1 MSTLSRATGTTRKRN
16 PRDYYPTI
24 DPRAVAPLVAHLGN
38 RVRYA
43 EPCAGAGD
51 LVDLFV
57 PHGWECVWAADM
69 LPARRTVHSTGQLIA
84 QQDVVTLPQI
94 MATEIALNDIDCF
107 VTNPAW
113 LRRILH
119 MKIDTLMRLRPTWL
133 LFDAAWKE
141 TKQAALFGKYC
152 HTIISVGRLQWVEGS
167 DAQSTD
173 DCSWY
178 GFDATRA
185 AASATTFIWP
195 VANRD
200 PVDQLALAL

>member
-38 RVRYA
+38 QMRYV

-51 LVDLFV
+51 LIDLFA
-57 PHGWECVWAADM
+57 PHGWECQWAADVM
-69 LPARRTVHSTGQLIA
+69 PMRRTVHSTGQLIA
-84 QQDVVTLPQI
+84 QADVMALP
-94 MATEIALNDIDCF
+94 ALLSAHIPLTPTGVI
-107 VTNPAW
+107 VTNPPW
-113 LRRILH
+113 DRRILH
-119 MKIDTLMRLRPTWL
+119 AMIDTLARIAPTWL

-141 TKQAALFGKYC
+141 TKQAARFGRWC

-178 GFDATRA
+178 GFDASREWDTRYV
-185 AASATTFIWP
+185 WP
-195 VANRD
+195 TANRD
-200 PVDQLALAL
+200 PVEQFSLL

>member
-24 DPRAVAPLVAHLGN
+24 DPRAVTPLVAHLGSG
-38 RVRYA
+38 VRYA

-51 LVDLFV
+51 LVDLLA
-57 PHGWECVWAADM
+57 PHGWQCAWAADL
-69 LPARRTVHSTGQLIA
+69 LPMRRTVHSTGQLIA
-84 QQDVVTLPQI
+84 KQDVATLP
-94 MATEIALNDIDCF
+94 ATMEAEPGLDEFDVF

-113 LRRILH
+113 DRKILH
-119 MKIDTLMRLRPTWL
+119 KKIETLMRIKPTWL

-141 TKQAALFGKYC
+141 TKQAARFGRYC
-152 HTIISVGRLQWVEGS
+152 HTIISVGRLQWVEGT

-178 GFDATRA
+178 GFDASRDWETRY
-185 AASATTFIWP
+185 IWP
-195 VANRD
+195 TANRD
-200 PVDQLALAL
+200 PVDQMALAL